1 MYCVVLVTVKN
12 RREAK
17 GIARVLIEKRLAA
30 CVNIINN
37 IESLFR
43 WQGKIDSALETMLII
58 KTKRVKVLKVIKA
71 VKAMHSYDL
80 PEIISLPVSSGFKP
94 YLNWINESIR

>member
-17 GIARVLIEKRLAA
+17 GIARALIEKRLAA

-43 WQGKIDSALETMLII
+43 WQGKIDSALEAMLVI
-58 KTKRVKVLKVIKA
+58 KTKRVKVLKVIKE
-71 VKAMHSYDL
+71 VKAKHSYDV